1 MNKENPYKIF
11 DIWYKIVINSNS
23 TDANAMVLATADA
36 SGKPSARMVLLKSH
50 DRNGFVFYTNAL
62 SRKGSELQ
70 ENPYAALLFYW
81 ERSYQQIRIEGS
93 IERLS
98 AEESDAYFYSRPLEN
113 QISAYLSRQS
123 QVLTDPDAFNRD
135 FFQMLVTGTK
145 PTRPPDWGG
154 YRLRPTR
161 FEFWSGKQNRM
172 HTRTQ
177 YDWIG
182 DEWLESTLYP

>member
-50 DRNGFVFYTNAL
+50 DQDGFVFYTNAL
-62 SRKGSELQ
+62 SRKGRELQ

-81 ERSYQQIRIEGS
+81 ERSYQQIRIEGN